1 MKAKKLIIAALLCLV
16 LACGTLVCVVAESPN
31 EAVEAQDAY
40 IVYIVDGD
48 GNPVPG
54 AALNFCTDTT
64 CELAMADENGVVVFE
79 GEPFAY
85 HVAVLKLPE
94 GYSLESDEEIYTQPL
109 YGSLTI
115 VVHKD

>member
-64 CELAMADENGVVVFE
+64 CELAMADENGVVLYSEQV
-79 GEPFAY
+79 
-85 HVAVLKLPE
+85 PE
-94 GYSLESDEEIYTQPL
+94 IRQAPNFDAALAALG
-109 YGSLTI
+109 
-115 VVHKD
+115 